1 MEGRKGTVYVAGKI
15 NGNPDFYREF
25 AEARD
30 RLYRQGWTHVI
41 TPDVLSPLGLEYEQ
55 YMTICCAMIDASE
68 AVYLLGNWKT
78 SPGAIREKFYAMS
91 RNKVILFEEDEDE
104 EQPVRP

>member
-68 AVYLLGNWKT
+68 AVYLLRNWKT
-78 SPGAIREKFYAMS
+78 SSGAIREKFYAMS
-91 RNKVILFEEDEDE
+91 RNKVILYEEDEDE

>member
-68 AVYLLGNWKT
+68 AVYLLRNWKS

-104 EQPVRP
+104 EQPVRH

>member
-1 MEGRKGTVYVAGKI
+1 MEGRKGTIYVVGKI
-15 NGNPDFYREF
+15 GGNPDFRGDF
-25 AEARD
+25 ARARD
-30 RLYRQGWTHVI
+30 RLYRERWTRVI
-41 TPDVLSPLGLEYEQ
+41 TPDILSPLGLEYEQ
-55 YMTICCAMIDASE
+55 HITICNAMIDASE

>member
-68 AVYLLGNWKT
+68 AVYLLRNWKS